1 MQPSSRKVMA
11 AAALRLTERI
21 PEICEQVVRQI
32 IAQEPTYQP
41 QGLVAKSLLARSVD
55 SNVRRIMLGLS
66 DAEVSDQRELAAAR
80 TTGRQR
86 AQQGVPLEAVL
97 RAYRLADQVVMRAM
111 LEEVYTE
118 TQGDTAM
125 FLDIISK
132 LLTVIDRHSEA
143 VVAGYREIES
153 ELQRRDDQRQQAMF
167 DALLE
172 GRGNDPVLASQAA
185 AALGLPTEGPYTVT
199 VSVFDVDPNRTLSAT
214 RDTCAAY
221 LYRAAWRIRAGREI
235 GIIALG
241 KSSVRRLVAA
251 LSVEAPGRIGV
262 SDAFMSI
269 RDLPHA
275 FRMAEVAL
283 LTVPEDNNEVAW
295 IAQRLPQALVVS
307 SPSLAGQLARQA
319 LGPVLDL
326 PAAESEVLLRTL
338 SVWYEEGR
346 SASRAGSRLYCHRNT
361 IMNRL
366 HRVESLSGRS
376 LDDHQYLL
384 ACYLGLLTLRLLP
397 QGGRSSGLGATAGA
411 GLGTASN
418 SGTGTGAASGASSGA
433 SSKVVRRLDP
443 R

>member
-1 MQPSSRKVMA
+1 MQPTSRKVLA
-11 AAALRLTERI
+11 AAVVRMNERV
-21 PEICEQVVRQI
+21 PEICEHVVRLI

-41 QGLVAKSLLARSVD
+41 KGMVPKSLLVRSVNV
-55 SNVRRIMLGLS
+55 NVRRILLGLS
-66 DAEVSDQRELAAAR
+66 DIEVSDEQELATAH

-97 RAYRLADQVVMRAM
+97 RAYRLADRIVLHAM
-111 LEEVYTE
+111 LEEVHAE
-118 TQGDTAM
+118 TLGDTAT
-125 FLDIISK
+125 FFDVITG

-143 VVAGYREIES
+143 VVAGYREVEA
-153 ELQRRDDQRQQAMF
+153 EMTRRDDQRQQAMF

-172 GRGNDPVLASQAA
+172 GRGSDPTVARQAVS
-185 AALGLPTEGPYTVT
+185 ALGLPPEGPFAVT
-199 VSVFDVDPNRTLSAT
+199 VSVFDVDSNRTLSPI

-262 SDAFMSI
+262 SDSFTSI
-269 RDLPHA
+269 DGVPHA

-283 LTVPEDNNEVAW
+283 QTVPEDRGEVAW
-295 IAQRLPQALVVS
+295 ISQRLPQALVVS
-307 SPSLAGQLARQA
+307 SPSLAGKLARQA

-326 PAAESEVLLRTL
+326 PPAESEVLLRTL

-366 HRVESLSGRS
+366 YRVETLSGRS
-376 LDDHQYLL
+376 FDDHQYLL

-397 QGGRSSGLGATAGA
+397 TTSGPSPDPKAVATPPAA
-411 GLGTASN
+411 PSRGTTRA
-418 SGTGTGAASGASSGA
+418 T
-433 SSKVVRRLDP
+433 
-443 R
+443 